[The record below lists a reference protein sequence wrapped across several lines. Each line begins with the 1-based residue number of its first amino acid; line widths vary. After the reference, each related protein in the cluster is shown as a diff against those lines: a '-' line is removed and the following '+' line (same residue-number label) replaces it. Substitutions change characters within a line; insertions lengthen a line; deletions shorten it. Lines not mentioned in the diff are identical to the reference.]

1 MIGKKT
7 LESEPIPAAK
17 VKEIL
22 EDFSEKHELSYEQNL
37 SLAHATSLN
46 KLSLE
51 HTEKLIEE
59 LEAYMTH
66 KQAIRVADIIP
77 RDMADLRLI
86 FAKERNAPS
95 NDEMKEI
102 LEIIEK
108 YENWEIRSFTSKEVS
123 LFREIE
129 ANCNDHFVLKE
140 KDGFIAIY
148 NKVTEDNI
156 NLKEVTDID
165 VLNLPSGDIENLKE
179 GIYVYGQD
187 ELSSLIED
195 FNS

>member
-22 EDFSEKHELSYEQNL
+22 EEFSEKHELSYEQNL
-37 SLAHATSLN
+37 TLDHATNLT

-51 HTEKLIEE
+51 DTEKLIEE
-59 LEAYMTH
+59 LEAYVEH
-66 KQAIRVADIIP
+66 KQAVRIADIVP

-108 YENWEIRSFTSKEVS
+108 Y
-123 LFREIE
+123 
-129 ANCNDHFVLKE
+129 
-140 KDGFIAIY
+140 
-148 NKVTEDNI
+148 
-156 NLKEVTDID
+156 
-165 VLNLPSGDIENLKE
+165 DIE
-179 GIYVYGQD
+179 
-187 ELSSLIED
+187 ED
-195 FNS
+195 LFL

>member
-22 EDFSEKHELSYEQNL
+22 EEFSEKYELNYEQNL
-37 SLAHATSLN
+37 TLAHVTNLN

-51 HTEKLIEE
+51 DAEKLIEE
-59 LEAYMTH
+59 LEAFMTH
-66 KQAIRVADIIP
+66 KQAIRVADLLP

-95 NDEMKEI
+95 KEDMEQI

-108 YENWEIRSFTSKEVS
+108 YE
-123 LFREIE
+123 
-129 ANCNDHFVLKE
+129 
-140 KDGFIAIY
+140 
-148 NKVTEDNI
+148 
-156 NLKEVTDID
+156 
-165 VLNLPSGDIENLKE
+165 
-179 GIYVYGQD
+179 IYV
-187 ELSSLIED
+187 EE
-195 FNS
+195 

>member
-22 EDFSEKHELSYEQNL
+22 EEFSEKHELSYEQNL
-37 SLAHATSLN
+37 TLDHATNLT

-51 HTEKLIEE
+51 DAEKLIEE
-59 LEAYMTH
+59 LEAYVEH
-66 KQAIRVADIIP
+66 KQAVRIADIVP

-108 YENWEIRSFTSKEVS
+108 Y
-123 LFREIE
+123 
-129 ANCNDHFVLKE
+129 
-140 KDGFIAIY
+140 
-148 NKVTEDNI
+148 
-156 NLKEVTDID
+156 
-165 VLNLPSGDIENLKE
+165 DIE
-179 GIYVYGQD
+179 
-187 ELSSLIED
+187 ED
-195 FNS
+195 LFL